1 MTFITYT
8 EQEMTKIRIIDK
20 LNNKVITIEDA
31 QSALWVSER
40 TIYRYLQWLRTGW
53 PPWLIHWLRWKPS
66 NNHIVKMDVY
76 KKFAE
81 KGKYHDRWPTLLAEE
96 LEEECW
102 WWEINPE
109 TMRLNMIKR
118 GLRTSKKRH
127 TKVKNMKRDRRPNKG
142 MMIQFDWS
150 YHDWF
155 EDWVKR
161 CLLLAVDDATSELI
175 KWIFT
180 MWETLA
186 DMIIFWED
194 YFIRYGKPESIY
206 VDCHATYKVN
216 HESDMFD
223 KEMIT
228 RFQRAMRKLWIDVI
242 YSYKP
247 EWKWRVE
254 RAFRTLQDRLI
265 KKMRLKW
272 CKTEEA
278 AQKYLD
284 EVYIPEHNKR
294 FAVKAKEKKDYHKKF
309 TKYEQEMYNRYFAK
323 ETWRSIKKDWT
334 VQYNNKLYQIQ
345 KWEKLYNW
353 NKVIVYETEEWDI
366 EICSW
371 KVKLEIIK
379 ITKK

>member
-1 MTFITYT
+1 MATT
-8 EQEMTKIRIIDK
+8 DK
-20 LNNKVITIEDA
+20 LNNKIITIADA

-40 TIYRYLQWLRTGW
+40 TIYRYLQWLRSGW

-66 NNHIVKMDVY
+66 NNQVVKMDVY
-76 KKFAE
+76 KKFAM
-81 KGKYHDRWPTLLAEE
+81 KKDYDDFWPTLLADT

-118 GLRTSKKRH
+118 GLWTSKKRH
-127 TKVKNMKRDRRPNKG
+127 TKVKNTKRDRRPNKG

-180 MWETLA
+180 MWETLE

-194 YFIRYGKPESIY
+194 YFIKHGKPESIY
-206 VDCHATYKVN
+206 VDRHATYKVN
-216 HESDMFD
+216 HERDMFD

-272 CKTEEA
+272 CKTVEE
-278 AQKYLD
+278 AQKYLN
-284 EVYIPEHNKR
+284 EVYIPEHNKK
-294 FAVKAKEKKDYHKKF
+294 FAVKAKEKRDFHKNF
-309 TKYEQEMYNRYFAK
+309 TKYEQEMYQRYFAK
-323 ETWRSIKKDWT
+323 ETWRSIKKDGT
-334 VQYNNKLYQIQ
+334 VQYNKKLYQIK

-353 NKVIVYETEEWDI
+353 NKVIVYETEWWNI
-366 EICSW
+366 EIRSW

-379 ITKK
+379 VTEK